1 MWSIWFYFTL
11 YFSFS
16 WNGSHH
22 PILNTWLEM
31 TLPNSLPSAWLRDLF
46 WLILKIDFINWQVLD
61 AGFVDLDDQQA
72 NHSKEFFGVRFQYY
86 AFVMLVLVFSK
97 QKQFVLSSA
106 RILVVC
112 VQVSKQQLLN
122 SIWSILKQCVYFTTC
137 LEAYS
142 GGWCP
147 AQFWQDAI
155 YWYLIWYMILYEL
168 AAIVNPK
175 RFWYLLQ
182 CKVPKI
188 F

>member
-1 MWSIWFYFTL
+1 
-11 YFSFS
+11 
-16 WNGSHH
+16 
-22 PILNTWLEM
+22 
-31 TLPNSLPSAWLRDLF
+31 
-46 WLILKIDFINWQVLD
+46 
-61 AGFVDLDDQQA
+61 
-72 NHSKEFFGVRFQYY
+72 
-86 AFVMLVLVFSK
+86 MLVLVFSK

-168 AAIVNPK
+168 AAIVNLK
-175 RFWYLLQ
+175 RFDISSSARFQRSFDPTFADLFLQ
-182 CKVPKI
+182 VILHVRVEGRTSSLWLTPSI
-188 F
+188 VFSNFLARPGWWWIQPGMNS